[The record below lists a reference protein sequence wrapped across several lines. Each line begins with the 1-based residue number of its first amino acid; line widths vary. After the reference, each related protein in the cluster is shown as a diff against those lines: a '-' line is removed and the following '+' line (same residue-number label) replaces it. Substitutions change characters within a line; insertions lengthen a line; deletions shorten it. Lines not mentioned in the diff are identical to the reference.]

1 MEMVMRMTWM
11 RRRAGGDDG
20 FTLTELL
27 VVIVIIGILAAV
39 AVPLYINQQA
49 RARVATAQSD
59 VSGLGRE
66 IQAQLITEDA
76 AKIRIGYT
84 PLISSYTNDDIA
96 NVQYTISS
104 DNGANFETL
113 GRSSKGVFLIGPD
126 GNTRHKLYNEH
137 GTWDGIPLIVH
148 DPLGLGAGTLNEHN
162 WCLSVWIETAAASLT
177 VSPDEAWRYSA
188 QRGLENGL
196 CGDYS

>member
-1 MEMVMRMTWM
+1 MVMRMNSF
-11 RRRAGGDDG
+11 RARLADGRDRG

-49 RARVATAQSD
+49 RARIATAQSD
-59 VSGLGRE
+59 VSGLARE
-66 IQAQLITEDA
+66 IQAQLITGDA
-76 AKIRIGYT
+76 DKIRIGYT
-84 PLISSYTNDDIA
+84 PLAPGYSDEDQA
-96 NVQYTISS
+96 NVQYTISA
-104 DNGANFETL
+104 DNGANFDTL

-126 GNTRHKLYNEH
+126 GNTRNKLYNQH
-137 GTWDGIPLIVH
+137 GTWEGIPLILH
-148 DPLGLGAGTLNEHN
+148 DPLGLGATTLNENN

>member
-1 MEMVMRMTWM
+1 MVTRMKV
-11 RRRAGGDDG
+11 RRRPGDRRDDG

-49 RARVATAQSD
+49 RARIATAQSD
-59 VSGLGRE
+59 VSGLARE
-66 IQAQLITEDA
+66 VQAQLITGDVD
-76 AKIRIGYT
+76 KIRIGYT
-84 PLISSYTNDDIA
+84 PLAPGYSADDQL
-96 NVQYTISS
+96 NVQYTISADGGTS
-104 DNGANFETL
+104 FETL

-126 GNTRHKLYNEH
+126 GNTRNKLYNQH
-137 GTWDGIPLIVH
+137 GTWEGVPPIVH
-148 DPLGLGAGTLNEHN
+148 DPLGLGAATMNEHN

-196 CGDYS
+196 CGHY

>member
-1 MEMVMRMTWM
+1 MREI
-11 RRRAGGDDG
+11 RRPEGRDDG

-59 VSGLGRE
+59 VSGLARE
-66 IQAQLITEDA
+66 IQTQLITGDA
-76 AKIRIGYT
+76 DRIRLGYT
-84 PLISSYTNDDIA
+84 QLAPGYSVDDQM
-96 NVQYTISS
+96 NVQYTISA
-104 DNGANFETL
+104 DNGANFDTL

-126 GNTRHKLYNEH
+126 GNTRHKLYNAD
-137 GTWDGIPLIVH
+137 GTWTGVPLILH
-148 DPLGLGAGTLNEHN
+148 DPLGLGAATLNENN
-162 WCLSVWIETAAASLT
+162 WCLAVWIETAASSLT
-177 VSPDEAWRYSA
+177 VRPEEAWRYSA